1 MKDIELNPFNLK
13 TRKLLQLGVAL
24 ILLIF
29 LIGFFLLIKKTPESK
44 LKNDT
49 VYLENTNLYVFD
61 DTYLLSQYP
70 DKVLMHY
77 PYLLVVKP
85 SQQISYVYNLST
97 KSKEKEIKQSLLDY
111 DGNNILYNT
120 GKDTLFNQE
129 NLGILC
135 DLGFIKSASEV
146 LCVTKVDP
154 NFSENKLVSID
165 IVTNKQKDIYTSK
178 NLITAVSVINNVT
191 YLGINDLYTQKNYLL
206 IGKDQIEFTDIASF
220 IYEMDSKP
228 YVVSL
233 KSAFNNNTES
243 YYLIEGEKGVKQEGR
258 KILLFR

>member
-1 MKDIELNPFNLK
+1 MKDIELNPLNLK

-44 LKNDT
+44 LKNNT

-61 DTYLLSQYP
+61 DTYSLSQYP

-77 PYLLVVKP
+77 PYLLIVKP
-85 SQQISYVYNLST
+85 SQQISHVYNLST

-111 DGNNILYNT
+111 DGNNTLYNT

-135 DLGFIKSASEV
+135 DLGFIKSSNEV
-146 LCVTKVDP
+146 LCVAKVDP
-154 NFSENKLVSID
+154 NFSENKLISID
-165 IVTNKQKDIYTSK
+165 IATKKQKDIYTSK

-206 IGKDQIEFTDIASF
+206 IDKDQIEFTDVASF
-220 IYEMDSKP
+220 IYEMDEKP
-228 YVVSL
+228 YVASL
-233 KSAFNNNTES
+233 KSAFNNNMES
-243 YYLIEGEKGVKQEGR
+243 YYLIEGEMVVKQEG
-258 KILLFR
+258 KIYLNK